1 MCAGKRNMCPRAS
14 PLIYSNEHVPTRVA
28 SHLLQR
34 TCAHAR
40 RLSSTPTNMCP
51 RASPLIYS
59 NLCVS
64 DHAITCLRCPGF
76 CNGCVRAPWESVLAD
91 KLMLKLRLVRH
102 FVEASALWPEGRAGN
117 LQGIGRLLG
126 GNAMCAEGS
135 S

>member
-1 MCAGKRNMCPRAS
+1 MCAGKR
-14 PLIYSNEHVPTRVA
+14 
-28 SHLLQR
+28 
-34 TCAHAR
+34 
-40 RLSSTPTNMCP
+40 NMCP